1 MDLPMVIIPVL
12 RMSKQVCS
20 QGIILVLREQKVLL
34 DADLSALCGVETRA
48 LVQAVKRNIDRF
60 LEDFVFQDGGQAL
73 ISQRTIMQLEVPVPC
88 TALAA

>member
-60 LEDFVFQDGGQAL
+60 LET
-73 ISQRTIMQLEVPVPC
+73 SCSRTVDKL
-88 TALAA
+88 